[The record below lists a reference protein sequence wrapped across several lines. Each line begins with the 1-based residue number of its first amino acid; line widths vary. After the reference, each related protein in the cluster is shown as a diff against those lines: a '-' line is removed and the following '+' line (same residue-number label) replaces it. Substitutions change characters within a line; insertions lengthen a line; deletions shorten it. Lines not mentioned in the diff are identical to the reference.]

1 LGFNQIDFNYFC
13 PEMKKWLAFLLLLVT
28 VAATFYPCSREDC
41 CRDELSAKPTNRN
54 NQKPAC
60 NCSPFVTCGTC
71 AGFTLT
77 AAAFVEVPRITEEKM
92 VHYTRIVDPALSTY
106 TTSLLQPP
114 RMA

>member
-1 LGFNQIDFNYFC
+1 
-13 PEMKKWLAFLLLLVT
+13 MKKWLAFLLLLVT
-28 VAATFYPCSREDC
+28 MTATFYPCCREDC
-41 CRDELSAKPTNRN
+41 CRNELTAKSANRN

-77 AAAFVEVPRITEEKM
+77 ATVVEVFKITEEKP
-92 VHYTRIVDPALSTY
+92 VHHTRIVAPTLSAY
-106 TTSLLQPP
+106 TASLLQPP